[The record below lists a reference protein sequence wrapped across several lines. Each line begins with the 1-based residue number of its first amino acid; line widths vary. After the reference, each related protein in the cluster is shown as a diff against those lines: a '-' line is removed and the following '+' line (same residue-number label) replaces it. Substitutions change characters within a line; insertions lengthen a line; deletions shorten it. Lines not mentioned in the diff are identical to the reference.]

1 MPNLAF
7 SFNKPPLE
15 NLAFLMAK
23 KPQLHFDY
31 DEIQFE
37 AHQRAF
43 TVAKITKIDLLSEIK
58 ASLEDAFVEGQGY
71 EAWAKNLKPKLQQA
85 GWLGKEVKVINP
97 RTNELKIIQVG
108 ASRLRKIFHTN
119 ARTAFA
125 QSEARKGYD
134 LPLSEYI
141 RYTAIM
147 DNRTRKSHA
156 LLHGKIAHK
165 DSAFW
170 KRNYPPNGWGCRCS
184 VEFISKE
191 QMQEL
196 GFKEMSQ
203 VEQKLNYAQKDWDY
217 DTRNLQKDDNALQ
230 LIIKNKLQKHFK
242 NTPAKEALMRL
253 REEVRENRLRYNEM
267 KRLWN
272 AREKTTA
279 TLCAVPKDL
288 KEFLN
293 TEANAVQISS
303 LTMQEHKQRHKEIG
317 AFDYTLI
324 PFLLDDSEL
333 EIYQDKSPKNP
344 NKYIVVNRLNRWYRL
359 SLKSLND
366 KKELWV
372 ESLTSSTDE
381 KEFINNLKN
390 KVMVWKRLR

>member
-1 MPNLAF
+1 MPNLTF

-23 KPQLHFDY
+23 KPELHFDY

-43 TVAKITKIDLLSEIK
+43 TVAKITKIDLLSDIK
-58 ASLEDAFVEGQGY
+58 ASLEDAFVEGQSY

-85 GWLGKEVKVINP
+85 GWLGKEVKVVNP
-97 RTNELKIIQVG
+97 RTNEVKIIQVG

-119 ARTAFA
+119 ARAAFA

-165 DSAFW
+165 DSVFW
-170 KRNYPPNGWGCRCS
+170 KKNYPPNGWGCRCS

-203 VEQKLNYAQKDWDY
+203 IEQKLNYAQKDWDY

-253 REEVRENRLRYNEM
+253 REEVQENRLRYNEM

-293 TEANAVQISS
+293 TKANAVQISS
-303 LTMQEHKQRHKEIG
+303 LTMQEHKQKHKEIG

-324 PFLLDDSEL
+324 PFLLNDSEL
-333 EIYQDKSPKNP
+333 EIYQDKNPKNP

>member
-1 MPNLAF
+1 
-7 SFNKPPLE
+7 
-15 NLAFLMAK
+15 
-23 KPQLHFDY
+23 
-31 DEIQFE
+31 
-37 AHQRAF
+37 
-43 TVAKITKIDLLSEIK
+43 
-58 ASLEDAFVEGQGY
+58 
-71 EAWAKNLKPKLQQA
+71 
-85 GWLGKEVKVINP
+85 
-97 RTNELKIIQVG
+97 
-108 ASRLRKIFHTN
+108 
-119 ARTAFA
+119 
-125 QSEARKGYD
+125 
-134 LPLSEYI
+134 
-141 RYTAIM
+141 
-147 DNRTRKSHA
+147 
-156 LLHGKIAHK
+156 
-165 DSAFW
+165 
-170 KRNYPPNGWGCRCS
+170 
-184 VEFISKE
+184 
-191 QMQEL
+191 
-196 GFKEMSQ
+196 MSQ
-203 VEQKLNYAQKDWDY
+203 AEQKLNYAQKDWDY
-217 DTRNLQKDDNALQ
+217 DTRNLQKDDNTLQ

-272 AREKTTA
+272 AREKTTV

-293 TEANAVQISS
+293 TEADAVQISS

-333 EIYQDKSPKNP
+333 EIYQDKNPKNP